1 VENRD
6 EHNIP
11 GLHTGAVD
19 LFCDPPGADLLRAVL
34 NETRA
39 NAAWRDRWET
49 LITLFTHVQSC
60 SSTAPIFVEIL
71 RSFSFF
77 LIVSTVATI
86 LLPVVTLGA
95 SAGVGSGLYRR
106 LLRRRGSPVPAAKG
120 LKAMTAR
127 KILLIDDSETILQM
141 EQMILAK
148 EPYELLVARDG
159 AEGLARALE
168 CNPDL
173 ILMDVVMPRMGG
185 FEALRQ
191 LRGNQ
196 RTRTVPVVM
205 VTTKAEAESIE
216 TGYASGCNDYIVK
229 PIDSIELIA
238 KVRDLLGD

>member
-1 VENRD
+1 
-6 EHNIP
+6 
-11 GLHTGAVD
+11 
-19 LFCDPPGADLLRAVL
+19 
-34 NETRA
+34 
-39 NAAWRDRWET
+39 
-49 LITLFTHVQSC
+49 
-60 SSTAPIFVEIL
+60 
-71 RSFSFF
+71 
-77 LIVSTVATI
+77 
-86 LLPVVTLGA
+86 
-95 SAGVGSGLYRR
+95 
-106 LLRRRGSPVPAAKG
+106 
-120 LKAMTAR
+120 MTAR